1 MKAEC
6 LFQTDLCVCS
16 RFKNSLA
23 KSDCIFQTLILIAD
37 LSFLGSYAVLFGEP
51 LATFQRIP
59 APEKYR

>member
-6 LFQTDLCVCS
+6 LFQTDLCVGS
-16 RFKNSLA
+16 RFKNSMA
-23 KSDCIFQTLILIAD
+23 KSDCIFQTLILVAD
-37 LSFLGSYAVLFGEP
+37 LCFLGSYALTFGEQ

>member
-1 MKAEC
+1 M
-6 LFQTDLCVCS
+6 
-16 RFKNSLA
+16 A

-37 LSFLGSYAVLFGEP
+37 LCFLVSYAVLFGEQ

>member
-6 LFQTDLCVCS
+6 LFQIDLYVCC
-16 RFKNSLA
+16 RFKNSLT
-23 KSDCIFQTLILIAD
+23 KSDCIFQTLILVAD
-37 LSFLGSYAVLFGEP
+37 LSFLGSYAVLFGEH